1 MMVSGVVSWRST
13 KQTWTTTFTM
23 EVKLISYFE
32 AIAHDV
38 WLKSFIS
45 RLKIMNFISKSLKIY
60 YDNSVIVL
68 IAKNNKND
76 SRRNISTSSI

>member
-1 MMVSGVVSWRST
+1 MMASGAVSWRSA

-23 EVKLISYFE
+23 EVKFISYFE

-45 RLKIMNFISKSLKIY
+45 MLKS
-60 YDNSVIVL
+60 
-68 IAKNNKND
+68 
-76 SRRNISTSSI
+76 

>member
-1 MMVSGVVSWRST
+1 MMARGAVSWRSA

-23 EVKLISYFE
+23 EVKFISYFE

-45 RLKIMNFISKSLKIY
+45 RLKIMNFISKSLRIY
-60 YDNSVIVL
+60 
-68 IAKNNKND
+68 
-76 SRRNISTSSI
+76 